1 MSKTMYYIFHEAVLL
16 LKYTHGLLEIRSY
29 ILETR
34 CLYLNS
40 EFTIDQQCY
49 SGQEMVSP
57 CASVSFCVEGDNDN
71 SYFIGTT
78 IMIN

>member
-1 MSKTMYYIFHEAVLL
+1 MSKKMCSVFHKAVLL
-16 LKYTHGLLEIRSY
+16 LKYTHGLETSSY

-49 SGQEMVSP
+49 SGQGMVSP
-57 CASVSFCVEGDNDN
+57 CASVSLCVEGDNDN

-78 IMIN
+78 VTMN